1 MKSVT
6 VVVMMGDRGLCGG
19 YNAKMIKLAERRIKE
34 LKDQGYEVGVITI
47 GTKGTTYF
55 KSRTKLV
62 RTFEMGQAP
71 SPATA
76 AAIAEEL
83 LSEYLSGEVR
93 SVDRQHAWILSRACL
108 GAVVCMGLGSV
119 VGGFAAAPGV
129 DRLSFSVLHSPTPT

>member
-1 MKSVT
+1 MASEKDGRRCILGWLAWSDDPRTTFLLALQDRPVKSVT

-19 YNAKMIKLAERRIKE
+19 YNAKMIKLAERRINE
-34 LKDQGYEVGVITI
+34 LKAQGYDVGVITI

-55 KSRTKLV
+55 KSRTTLR

-83 LSEYLSGEVR
+83 LSEYLSGEV
-93 SVDRQHAWILSRACL
+93 S
-108 GAVVCMGLGSV
+108 
-119 VGGFAAAPGV
+119 
-129 DRLSFSVLHSPTPT
+129 